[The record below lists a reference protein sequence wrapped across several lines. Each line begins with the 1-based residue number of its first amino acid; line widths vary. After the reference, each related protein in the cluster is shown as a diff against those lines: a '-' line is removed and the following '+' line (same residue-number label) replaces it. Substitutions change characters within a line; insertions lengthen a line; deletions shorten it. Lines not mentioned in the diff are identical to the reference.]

1 MKMKL
6 RLWEG
11 NSDNGL
17 MGKKRWLDMVGRGY
31 EAVSQGL

>member
-1 MKMKL
+1 MKMRL
-6 RLWEG
+6 RLWGG

-17 MGKKRWLDMVGRGY
+17 MGKKRCLDKVGRGY